1 MCTPLQPCVSGG
13 PVYSEQMK
21 QRGRT
26 RTGPVL
32 ALLFC
37 ALAAAQ
43 SPGTFNPTGNLTLPR
58 SFHTATL
65 LHNGKVLLAGGAS
78 FGNIVPTSSAELY
91 DPSTG
96 TFTATGDMATPRS
109 IHTAT
114 LLPSGKV
121 LIAGGI
127 MRADSG
133 LLLPQA
139 TAELY
144 DPATGTFS
152 ATGSMTVPRD
162 RHSAILLNNGKVLIV
177 GGSKPIPQQGWPPY
191 HSAELYDPST
201 GTFNAAGDMTEPGAE
216 TATLLPDGKVLVTR
230 CVDYCFTAS
239 KPNGADLYDPSTGTF
254 SRTGNMVN
262 GLQGAWPMAVL
273 LLNGKVLIAGGNLG
287 DFGGSTSAELY
298 DAASGVFTITGKLT
312 ANIYQGTAAL
322 LPDGT
327 VFISGGSDVFPP
339 DPHPGVYS
347 ATEVYD
353 PAAGAFAAP
362 VASRPL
368 WGQTLTLLPDGT
380 LLQSGGSPP
389 NESTG
394 AEIYHAAR
402 LVPSYVLLS
411 LSGDGHGQ
419 GAVLH
424 AGTTRL
430 VSANDPAVVGEALE
444 IYGTGLIDGSV
455 IPPQVAVGNVLA
467 EVLYFGKAPGFAG
480 LNQVN
485 IRVPGG
491 ITPGAAIGVRVNYL
505 SRPSNEVTIAVK

>member
-1 MCTPLQPCVSGG
+1 
-13 PVYSEQMK
+13 
-21 QRGRT
+21 
-26 RTGPVL
+26 
-32 ALLFC
+32 
-37 ALAAAQ
+37 
-43 SPGTFNPTGNLTLPR
+43 
-58 SFHTATL
+58 
-65 LHNGKVLLAGGAS
+65 
-78 FGNIVPTSSAELY
+78 
-91 DPSTG
+91 
-96 TFTATGDMATPRS
+96 
-109 IHTAT
+109 
-114 LLPSGKV
+114 
-121 LIAGGI
+121 
-127 MRADSG
+127 
-133 LLLPQA
+133 
-139 TAELY
+139 
-144 DPATGTFS
+144 
-152 ATGSMTVPRD
+152 
-162 RHSAILLNNGKVLIV
+162 
-177 GGSKPIPQQGWPPY
+177 
-191 HSAELYDPST
+191 
-201 GTFNAAGDMTEPGAE
+201 
-216 TATLLPDGKVLVTR
+216 
-230 CVDYCFTAS
+230 
-239 KPNGADLYDPSTGTF
+239 
-254 SRTGNMVN
+254 
-262 GLQGAWPMAVL
+262 MAVL

-368 WGQTLTLLPDGT
+368 WGHTLTLLPDGT